1 MKYPEIINSFYGILS
16 ILRNRLMA
24 KILAIFCL
32 FSMISCQPS
41 GKYTTNQEY
50 IEEQKWDGEKGLVKN
65 SKGTLTIKW
74 D

>member
-1 MKYPEIINSFYGILS
+1 
-16 ILRNRLMA
+16 MA
-24 KILAIFCL
+24 KILAIFFL

-50 IEEQKWDGEKGLVKN
+50 IEEQTWDKEKGLVKN

-74 D
+74 N